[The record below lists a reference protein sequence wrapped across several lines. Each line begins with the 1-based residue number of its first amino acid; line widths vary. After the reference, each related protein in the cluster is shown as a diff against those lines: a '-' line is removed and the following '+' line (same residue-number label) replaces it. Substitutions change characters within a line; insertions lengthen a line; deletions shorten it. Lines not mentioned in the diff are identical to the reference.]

1 MARILI
7 AEDDVGLR
15 KGLEEMMKE
24 EYYEV
29 VAVDDGKKVL
39 DGIKNMD
46 FDVLLTDLVMPE
58 LGGMELLTEVKRIRP
73 KTKVI
78 IITAFATIDSAVEAI
93 KKGASDYIEKPFKI
107 NEVQNTVRK
116 VLEESKFEKES
127 KNLVGKISDEVIKAL
142 SNPIRRKTL
151 EYLYGRDKVRFREI
165 RDYLK
170 IEDPAKLSFHIKI
183 LKNAAL
189 VEQDHDRKYMITPQG
204 KKTIK
209 VLGDVKIR

>member
-7 AEDDVGLR
+7 AEDDIGLR

-24 EYYEV
+24 ENYEV

-39 DGIKNMD
+39 DEIKNKD

-73 KTKVI
+73 EMKVI

-142 SNPIRRKTL
+142 SNPIRRKTV

-170 IEDPAKLSFHIKI
+170 IEDPAKLSFHLKI

-189 VEQDHDRKYMITPQG
+189 VEQDQDRKYMITQQG
-204 KKTIK
+204 KKTIE
-209 VLGDVKIR
+209 VLGEVEIK

>member
-24 EYYEV
+24 ENYEV
-29 VAVDDGKKVL
+29 VAVDDGRKVL
-39 DGIKNMD
+39 DEIKNKD

-73 KTKVI
+73 EMKVI

-142 SNPIRRKTL
+142 SNPIRRKTV

-170 IEDPAKLSFHIKI
+170 IEDPAKLSFHLKI

-189 VEQDHDRKYMITPQG
+189 VEQDQDRKYMITQQG
-204 KKTIK
+204 KKTIE
-209 VLGDVKIR
+209 VLGEVEIK

>member
-7 AEDDVGLR
+7 AEDDIGLR

-24 EYYEV
+24 ENYEV

-39 DGIKNMD
+39 DEIKNKD

-73 KTKVI
+73 EMKVI

-142 SNPIRRKTL
+142 SNPIRRKTV

-170 IEDPAKLSFHIKI
+170 IEDPAKLSFHLKI

-189 VEQDHDRKYMITPQG
+189 VEQDQDRKYMITQQG
-204 KKTIK
+204 KKTIE
-209 VLGDVKIR
+209 VLGEVETK